1 LTIIEDPLYYYNKIE
16 SPHHF
21 DASKSMLIGGVGDAV
36 ECNDD
41 CYALLPLKYCGEKDV
56 VVVVGMP

>member
-1 LTIIEDPLYYYNKIE
+1 
-16 SPHHF
+16 
-21 DASKSMLIGGVGDAV
+21 VGDAV